1 MKNYNTFYKIG
12 IMPKNRIEKIF
23 ENINI
28 GTYFGTEKSFQ
39 RATK

>member
-23 ENINI
+23 ENINT
-28 GTYFGTEKSFQ
+28 GTYCGQ
-39 RATK
+39 RKELQ